1 MRWEVIAVVQIPTV
15 QSLDALTAEHRQ
27 TFAANDA
34 FNAIKL
40 GKGTFVRTQPRH
52 LAALAYLIVVAA
64 AMPGLAHANCS
75 DRRVGGT
82 LIGAVAGGLLGN
94 SIAHGGGRPVGTLI
108 GAGAGAYAGHEI
120 AGAGCHSYARTYY
133 RRRHYRGYR

>member
-1 MRWEVIAVVQIPTV
+1 MSR
-15 QSLDALTAEHRQ
+15 
-27 TFAANDA
+27 
-34 FNAIKL
+34 
-40 GKGTFVRTQPRH
+40 QPRH
-52 LAALAYLIVVAA
+52 LAALAYLIAVTAA
-64 AMPGLAHANCS
+64 VPEWAHANCS

-82 LIGAVAGGLLGN
+82 VIGAVAGGFLGN

-120 AGAGCHSYARTYY
+120 AGAGCHNYGRHTYY